1 MLTNVEGAMAL
12 IALLVA
18 LSLKPWRMLQGSLL
32 TPALAALAL
41 LPWLW
46 LAAGYVLDMWFQ
58 LVPGKWIVD
67 SDLASE
73 MMLAKILNQEGSI
86 LSHSW
91 YYSTELRD
99 VNMQ

>member
-1 MLTNVEGAMAL
+1 MDKQMKGS
-12 IALLVA
+12 
-18 LSLKPWRMLQGSLL
+18 SLKKIG
-32 TPALAALAL
+32 AL

-73 MMLAKILNQEGSI
+73 MMLTKILNPGRLNLKPQLVLFNRTPRCKYAVV
-86 LSHSW
+86 LSPGAAA
-91 YYSTELRD
+91 
-99 VNMQ
+99 VPG